1 MMILTQ
7 FFTLILVLDVH
18 DNSVKVRNFFELSI
32 YFNCIFCENLADFHK
47 FKYYGKLIAGNNSN
61 LRRIVVGIKHQN
73 LDIKSGRNKISLME
87 GTPSIS

>member
-1 MMILTQ
+1 MTILTQ
-7 FFTLILVLDVH
+7 LFTLILVLDIH
-18 DNSVKVRNFFELSI
+18 DNSVEARHFFELSV
-32 YFNCIFCENLADFHK
+32 YYYCIFCENTADFDK